1 MVQRKTAEMKKTAD
15 VKKTAEITTEQIKEL
30 RARTGAGIVDCRNAL
45 QQASGDLERAVEILR
60 AKGLATAEKKA
71 GRAATEGL
79 VEAYIHT
86 GGKVGAMVEV
96 NCETDFVARTDE
108 FRRLARDLAMQV
120 TASVP
125 RYVTREDVPKEV
137 MEEQRR
143 LFAQELSGKP
153 AAAVEGRLAKWYQ
166 DVVLLEQPFIK
177 DESKTVRDVV
187 TDAVARIGENI
198 QIRRFTRFRIGE

>member
-1 MVQRKTAEMKKTAD
+1 MVQRKTAEI
-15 VKKTAEITTEQIKEL
+15 KKTAEITTEQIKEL
-30 RARTGAGIVDCRNAL
+30 RARTGAGIIDCRNAL
-45 QQASGDLERAVEILR
+45 QQAGGDLDRAVEILH

-79 VEAYIHT
+79 IEAYIHT

-125 RYVTREDVPKEV
+125 RYVTREEIPAEV
-137 MEEQRR
+137 VEKQRA
-143 LFAQELSGKP
+143 LFAQELAGKP

-166 DVVLLEQPFIK
+166 EVVLLEQPFIK
-177 DESKTVRDVV
+177 DESKTVRDII

>member
-1 MVQRKTAEMKKTAD
+1 MVQRKTAE
-15 VKKTAEITTEQIKEL
+15 ITPEQIKEL

-45 QQASGDLERAVEILR
+45 RQAGGDLERAVEILR

-79 VEAYIHT
+79 IEAYIHT

-125 RYVTREDVPKEV
+125 RYVSREEIPADVV
-137 MEEQRR
+137 EEQRR
-143 LFAQELSGKP
+143 LFAQELAGKP
-153 AAAVEGRLAKWYQ
+153 AAAVEGRLAKWSQ

-177 DESKTVRDVV
+177 DESKTVRDVI
-187 TDAVARIGENI
+187 TDAVARVGENI
-198 QIRRFTRFRIGE
+198 QIRRFARFRIGE